1 MKIYE
6 QNNQIIL
13 QDVPNFNLDKI
24 LGNGEGNRWNKE
36 LDGSYTGVVK
46 SKILNIAQDDKSVYF
61 NNTNLKDFK
70 DIWFEYFD
78 LGRDYDEINNKLKA
92 IDNYI
97 SRAVDYLNGMR
108 ILAQDEWEMMI
119 TFIISA
125 NNSMTML
132 QKVVENLSKKFGNYL
147 GEYKGRKYYAFPT
160 PKQLSL
166 ASLDDIRSCKT
177 GYRDK
182 YIKSAA
188 DNIVNNG
195 VDIYKFKELDTKK
208 CIEELKKFDGVGTK
222 VADCIALFGMKK
234 YDTFPMDVWM
244 QRIMKKLYIK
254 EDMSIEKIRKYSIDK
269 FGDLSAFVQQYLFHY
284 VREVGLDN
292 LK

>member
-13 QDVPNFNLDKI
+13 QDVQNFNLDKI

-46 SKILNIAQDDKSVYF
+46 SKILNIAQDDKNVYF
-61 NNTNLKDFK
+61 NNTNLKDFQN
-70 DIWFEYFD
+70 IWFEYFD

-97 SRAVDYLNGMR
+97 SRAVDYLNGIR
-108 ILAQDEWEMMI
+108 ILGEDEWEMMI

-132 QKVVENLSKKFGNYL
+132 QKVVENLSEEFGDYL
-147 GEYKGRKYYAFPT
+147 GQYKGRKYYAFPT
-160 PKQLSL
+160 PEQLSL
-166 ASLDDIRSCKT
+166 ASLEDIRSCKT

-195 VDIYKFKELDTKK
+195 VDIYKFKELDTEK

-269 FGDLSAFVQQYLFHY
+269 FGELSAFVQQYLFHY

>member
-1 MKIYE
+1 MKVYE
-6 QNNQIIL
+6 QNNRVIL
-13 QDVPNFNLDKI
+13 ENVSNFNLDRI
-24 LGNGEGNRWNKE
+24 LGYGEGNRWNKE
-36 LDGSYTGVVK
+36 DDGSYTGVVK
-46 SKILNIAQDDKSVYF
+46 GKILNVAQDDKKVYF
-61 NNTNLKDFK
+61 NNTDLKDFQN
-70 DIWFEYFD
+70 IWFEYFD
-78 LGRDYDEINNKLKA
+78 LDRDYNEINNKLKSM
-92 IDNYI
+92 DNYI
-97 SRAVDYLNGMR
+97 SRAVDYLRGMR
-108 ILAQDEWEMMI
+108 ILNQDEWEMMI

-132 QKVVENLSKKFGNYL
+132 QKVVENLSEKFGDYL

-166 ASLDDIRSCKT
+166 ASLEDIRSCKT

-188 DNIVNNG
+188 DNIVNN
-195 VDIYKFKELDTKK
+195 DINIYKFKELNTEK
-208 CIEELKKFDGVGTK
+208 CIEELKKFDGVGAK

-244 QRIMKKLYIK
+244 KRIMKEFYIK
-254 EDMSIEKIRKYSIDK
+254 EDMSVEKIRKYSIDK
-269 FGDLSAFVQQYLFHY
+269 FGELSAFVQQYLFHY

>member
-1 MKIYE
+1 MKVYE
-6 QNNQIIL
+6 QNNQVIL
-13 QDVPNFNLDKI
+13 DGALNFNLDRI
-24 LGNGEGNRWNKE
+24 LGYGEGNRWNKE
-36 LDGSYTGVVK
+36 DDGSYTGVVK
-46 SKILNIAQDDKSVYF
+46 GKILNVAQDDKKVYF
-61 NNTNLKDFK
+61 NNTDLKDFQN
-70 DIWFEYFD
+70 IWFEYFD
-78 LGRDYDEINNKLKA
+78 LGRDYDEINNKLKSM
-92 IDNYI
+92 DNYI
-97 SRAVDYLNGMR
+97 SRAVDYLRGMR
-108 ILAQDEWEMMI
+108 ILNQDEWEMMI

-132 QKVVENLSKKFGNYL
+132 QKVVENLSEKFGDYL

-166 ASLDDIRSCKT
+166 ASLEDIRSCKT

-188 DNIVNNG
+188 DNIVNNDI
-195 VDIYKFKELDTKK
+195 DIYKFKELNTEK

-244 QRIMKKLYIK
+244 KRIMKEFYIK
-254 EDMSIEKIRKYSIDK
+254 EDMSVEKIRKCSIDK
-269 FGDLSAFVQQYLFHY
+269 FGELSAFVQQYLFHY

>member
-46 SKILNIAQDDKSVYF
+46 SKILNIAQDDKNVYF
-61 NNTNLKDFK
+61 NNTNLKDFQN
-70 DIWFEYFD
+70 IWFEYFD

-97 SRAVDYLNGMR
+97 GRAVDYLNGMR
-108 ILAQDEWEMMI
+108 ILGEDEWEMMI

-132 QKVVENLSKKFGNYL
+132 QKVVENLSEKFGDYL
-147 GEYKGRKYYAFPT
+147 GEHKGRKYYAFPT

-166 ASLDDIRSCKT
+166 ASLEDIRSCKT
-177 GYRDK
+177 GYRYK

-269 FGDLSAFVQQYLFHY
+269 FGELSAFVQQYLFHY

>member
-13 QDVPNFNLDKI
+13 QDVQNFNIDKI
-24 LGNGEGNRWNKE
+24 LGYGEGNRWNKE

-46 SKILNIAQDDKSVYF
+46 SKILNIAQDDKNVYF
-61 NNTNLKDFK
+61 NNTNLKDFQN
-70 DIWFEYFD
+70 IWFEYFD
-78 LGRDYDEINNKLKA
+78 LCRDYDEINNKLKA

-108 ILAQDEWEMMI
+108 ILGEDEWEMMI

-132 QKVVENLSKKFGNYL
+132 QKVVENLSEKFGDYL

>member
-13 QDVPNFNLDKI
+13 EDIQNFNLDKI

-46 SKILNIAQDDKSVYF
+46 SRILNIAQDDKNVYF
-61 NNTNLKDFK
+61 NNTNLKDFQN
-70 DIWFEYFD
+70 IWFEYFD

-119 TFIISA
+119 TFITSA

-269 FGDLSAFVQQYLFHY
+269 FGELSAFVQQYLFHY

>member
-13 QDVPNFNLDKI
+13 EDIQNFNLDKI

-46 SKILNIAQDDKSVYF
+46 SKILNIAQDDKNVYF
-61 NNTNLKDFK
+61 NNTNLKDFQN
-70 DIWFEYFD
+70 IWFEYFD

-108 ILAQDEWEMMI
+108 ILNQDEWEMMI

-125 NNSMTML
+125 NNSMTMF
-132 QKVVENLSKKFGNYL
+132 QKVVENLSEKFGDYL

-160 PKQLSL
+160 TEQLSL
-166 ASLDDIRSCKT
+166 ASLEDIRSCKT

-188 DNIVNNG
+188 DNIINNN
-195 VDIYKFKELDTKK
+195 VDIY
-208 CIEELKKFDGVGTK
+208 I
-222 VADCIALFGMKK
+222 
-234 YDTFPMDVWM
+234 
-244 QRIMKKLYIK
+244 
-254 EDMSIEKIRKYSIDK
+254 
-269 FGDLSAFVQQYLFHY
+269 
-284 VREVGLDN
+284 
-292 LK
+292 